1 MKLSLSAILPYTKGT
16 SIAITVLE
24 SQKYGIFM
32 EKANNQTIRFEIKWF
47 DQIIISL
54 LSAFFEA
61 L

>member
-1 MKLSLSAILPYTKGT
+1 MG
-16 SIAITVLE
+16 
-24 SQKYGIFM
+24 
-32 EKANNQTIRFEIKWF
+32 KANNQTIRFEIKWF

>member
-32 EKANNQTIRFEIKWF
+32 GKANNQTIRFEIKWF